1 MVIQPVDVGERKGVP
16 WLRQMQREG
25 AAGFGDP
32 SDIIKM
38 MCSALLSVYGFSVF
52 RVLHGTAFGRL
63 RLPPLDGM
71 VALLPSDSMARLPQ
85 EREPGFLL

>member
-1 MVIQPVDVGERKGVP
+1 
-16 WLRQMQREG
+16 MQREG

-38 MCSALLSVYGFSVF
+38 MCSALLSAVHGFSVF
-52 RVLHGTAFGRL
+52 RVLHGTAFSRL
-63 RLPPLDGM
+63 RLSPLDGM
-71 VALLPSDSMARLPQ
+71 VALLPSDSMARLPH